1 MKYIIRSKNYFFDGI
16 IVSHPRSEIY
26 ADHSP
31 NGSNFY
37 FVFPESLFFSCG
49 GLFFSYIVFSSI
61 T

>member
-16 IVSHPRSEIY
+16 IVSHPLSEIY
-26 ADHSP
+26 ADCSP

-37 FVFPESLFFSCG
+37 FVFPGSLFFSCG
-49 GLFFSYIVFSSI
+49 SLFFSYTVFSSI